1 MTIKGLTFDW
11 WGTIAVIPA
20 KSDSGTMRA
29 FRIGRLEVL
38 LRERGVRPARSVLSG
53 AYDRQGERLE
63 RLWAEHRE
71 LPPDEQVRTFMRFA
85 GLDENDA
92 GMVTAVDEAIHGAI
106 VSRPPATF
114 PDVEETLRSLSDHGF
129 RIGLISNT
137 GRSWGRYLTQ
147 VQDAAGF
154 GRYFQARIYSDELR
168 VRKPDPRIFEAA
180 LDGLGLPAAE
190 VVHIGDDV
198 IADVAGAK
206 AVGMR
211 AVWFNTGFWKGATT
225 DRADAEIRGHGEL
238 PRLLEKWR

>member
-1 MTIKGLTFDW
+1 KGVTFDW

-20 KSDSGTMRA
+20 RSDSGTMRA

-38 LRERGVRPARSVLSG
+38 LREQGLRPAPSVLSG

-63 RLWAEHRE
+63 RMWAEHRE

-85 GLDENDA
+85 GLD
-92 GMVTAVDEAIHGAI
+92 GV
-106 VSRPPATF
+106 
-114 PDVEETLRSLSDHGF
+114 
-129 RIGLISNT
+129 
-137 GRSWGRYLTQ
+137 
-147 VQDAAGF
+147 
-154 GRYFQARIYSDELR
+154 
-168 VRKPDPRIFEAA
+168 
-180 LDGLGLPAAE
+180 GLPAAE
-190 VVHIGDDV
+190 VAHVGDDV